1 MHISANSLMQVN
13 HSAYPYFL
21 SPKPIREECLPAF
34 FDFCSKAL
42 NEFVIVLNHTIESE
56 MGQTEMFTIMDEMID
71 TFHEL
76 MENDEPEEFF
86 LLKEHFE
93 NALIPSFQD
102 LMVHL
107 ARCVDKPE
115 PLKRFYGRLGDK
127 VVQAYEHHILG
138 SE

>member
-1 MHISANSLMQVN
+1 MISANILMQTN
-13 HSAYPYFL
+13 HSVYPYFL
-21 SPKPIREECLPAF
+21 RNKPIPEEYLPAF

-42 NEFVIVLNHTIESE
+42 NEFVSILNHTIQPQ
-56 MGQTEMFTIMDEMID
+56 MGQTQMFTNMYEMIE

-86 LLKEHFE
+86 ALKTYFE
-93 NALIPSFQD
+93 NELIPSFQD
-102 LMVHL
+102 LMLHL

-115 PLKRFYGRLGDK
+115 PLKRFYGRLGYK
-127 VVQAYEHHILG
+127 VVQAYEYHILG